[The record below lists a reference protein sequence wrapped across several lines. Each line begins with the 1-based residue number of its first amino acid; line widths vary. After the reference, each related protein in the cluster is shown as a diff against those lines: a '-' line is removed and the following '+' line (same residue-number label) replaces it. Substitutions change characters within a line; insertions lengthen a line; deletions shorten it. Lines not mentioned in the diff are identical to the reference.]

1 MLAPSPVVKKTAKT
15 ALADHWIQAIVVSVV
30 LVFAFFIGELTA
42 TLVSIVADMIG
53 YIIFLFLFVVF
64 AIYPLFLGAL
74 SWFRRLLWGQND
86 SVLLIFKYFSS
97 KADYK
102 RALHF
107 VAILT
112 TKLAVVAAVLFSPC
126 VIVLILSSEW
136 FFAMFNLSLPVWTSN
151 LWTLNSFWIIIATF
165 ALVFVALKYYLAAF
179 LFVSNDDLHPAE
191 AVNMSTIIS
200 KRTGGDFMGLTL
212 SFCGWILLSFLVA
225 PLVFTIPYFITSY
238 GVHCRYAITA
248 YNNDVDRFNAKDTPY
263 YSVDEV

>member
-15 ALADHWIQAIVVSVV
+15 ALADHWMQAIVVSAV
-30 LVFAFFIGELTA
+30 LIFAFFIGELTA

-112 TKLAVVAAVLFSPC
+112 TKFAVVAAVLFSPC

>member
-15 ALADHWIQAIVVSVV
+15 ALADHWMQAIVVSAV
-30 LVFAFFIGELTA
+30 LIFAFFIGELTA